1 MKRVISLVLV
11 VLMLAAVL
19 CACAAPQAGTTAAK
33 PNPTTTQKQDPT
45 DPTNPAGP
53 EVVDVNALLKAEN
66 WEFDEEEVLKW
77 EDGKMTFDCSTDPD
91 YNYMAGMLKK
101 PLLNAT
107 YKFTLTV
114 NQVVEDAD
122 PWDVELLFIA
132 RGSVAGS
139 SWNDDGSRTGYT
151 LTYWAA
157 DPNKISIGRCGYD
170 SSCGSFEC
178 NIFDGQPHEIEF
190 TVMDTED
197 GKVKIVLKVDGAVVA
212 DVIEEGAVRED
223 KPDRPLKYP
232 DAGNLVIRAKNMSI
246 TIG

>member
-1 MKRVISLVLV
+1 MKKVISLVLA
-11 VLMLAAVL
+11 VLILAAML
-19 CACAAPQAGTTAAK
+19 CACAAPQAGS
-33 PNPTTTQKQDPT
+33 NPSTTQKPAPT
-45 DPTNPAGP
+45 DSKPTNPAGP

-77 EDGKMTFDCSTDPD
+77 EDGKMTFDCSTNPD

-114 NQVVEDAD
+114 NQVVEDVD

-178 NIFDGQPHEIEF
+178 NIVDGQPHEIEF

-197 GKVKIVLKVDGAVVA
+197 GKVKIILKVDGTVVA

-223 KPDRPLKYP
+223 KPTRPLKYP
-232 DAGNLVIRAKNMSI
+232 EAGNLVVRAKNMSI

>member
-1 MKRVISLVLV
+1 MKKVISLVLV
-11 VLMLAAVL
+11 VLMLAATL
-19 CACAAPQAGTTAAK
+19 CACTQPDAGASSTTK
-33 PNPTTTQKQDPT
+33 PDPT
-45 DPTNPAGP
+45 DPSTPAGP

-157 DPNKISIGRCGYD
+157 DPNKVSIGRCGYD
-170 SSCGSFEC
+170 SSCGSFEF
-178 NIFDGQPHEIEF
+178 NVFDGQPHEIEF

-197 GKVKIVLKVDGAVVA
+197 GKVKIILKVDGAVVA

-232 DAGNLVIRAKNMSI
+232 EAGNLVIRAKNMSI

>member
-1 MKRVISLVLV
+1 MKKVISLVLA
-11 VLMLAAVL
+11 VLILAAML
-19 CACAAPQAGTTAAK
+19 CACAAPQAGS
-33 PNPTTTQKQDPT
+33 NPSTTQKPAPT
-45 DPTNPAGP
+45 DSKPTNRAGP

-77 EDGKMTFDCSTDPD
+77 EDGKMTFDCSSDPD

-114 NQVVEDAD
+114 NEVVEDAD

-157 DPNKISIGRCGYD
+157 DPNKVSIGRCGYD
-170 SSCGSFEC
+170 SSCGSFEF
-178 NIFDGQPHEIEF
+178 NVFDGQPHEIEF

-197 GKVKIVLKVDGAVVA
+197 GKVKIILKVDGTVVA
-212 DVIEEGAVRED
+212 DVIEEGAPRED
-223 KPDRPLKYP
+223 KPNRPLKYP
-232 DAGNLVIRAKNMSI
+232 EAGNLVVRAKNMSI